1 MMKWYDVRLWK
12 WAIICLFVGLMLTS
26 FLSCGTQKAVTKQ
39 TYLKDELNEKKFD
52 SLFIARMA
60 YSFEQWLHY
69 QKQENDKSVKDS
81 SYVKDSTATRFDAQ
95 GNKVGEDRFHY
106 ESHIRTEKDIQ
117 KLLDSISHYRLLKDS
132 VAIYRHRLD
141 SLSNIKDS
149 SGNTVK
155 TVEKQLTT
163 AQKIYIQIGQ
173 LFCFCLVI
181 IALYLLYTI
190 KKGNILRK

>member
-12 WAIICLFVGLMLTS
+12 WAITCLLVGLMLAS
-26 FLSCGTQKAVTKQ
+26 FISCGTSKTVTKQ

-52 SLFIARMA
+52 SLLTARMA

-95 GNKVGEDRFHY
+95 GNKIGEDRFHY
-106 ESHIRTEKDIQ
+106 ESHVRTEKDVQ
-117 KLLDSISHYRLLKDS
+117 KLLDSISHYRSLKDS
-132 VAIYRHRLD
+132 VTIYRHRLD
-141 SLSNIKDS
+141 SLSNIKRS
-149 SGNTVK
+149 SEISVK
-155 TVEKQLTT
+155 TVEKPLTT

-181 IALYLLYTI
+181 VILYLLY
-190 KKGNILRK
+190 ILRKRYS

>member
-1 MMKWYDVRLWK
+1 MKWYDVRLWK
-12 WAIICLFVGLMLTS
+12 WVITCLFVGLMLTS
-26 FLSCGTQKAVTKQ
+26 FLSCGTQKTVTKQ
-39 TYLKDELNEKKFD
+39 TYLKDELSEKKFD
-52 SLFIARMA
+52 SLFTARMA

-69 QKQENDKSVKDS
+69 QKKENDKSVKDS

-132 VAIYRHRLD
+132 IAIYRHRLD
-141 SLSNIKDS
+141 SLSNIKSS